1 MADNTL
7 ASLLTRNALGY
18 GETPVLD
25 SLQGDGITYDTADI
39 LRRVR
44 KPNALADALRVA
56 KTYVPE
62 NTELPQP
69 QFFMDPRAMS
79 LRNALRGGLDTAA
92 NWVEGRPEIG
102 PDTLAPLGAGVMTSM
117 GLNAFGMLPKN
128 SLGIFGGRL
137 AKTADHAALAK
148 AEEMAAKGADRK
160 AIWDETGWFQGAD
173 GKWRF
178 EIDDRAGRFTTGV
191 DEMRKHGPA
200 DLDRV
205 YGHEQLFDAYPD
217 VRNVKFH
224 PTTDMEPGQGSFV
237 AFAPEGDKATGAIR
251 IGYSDESPA
260 AAFASHMRGENAT
273 LHELQ
278 HWIQRV
284 GEGNT
289 ARGGNTKMFTPEE
302 IAAERHRLNSIPE
315 DHGWGTISTFD
326 ASSPDRDIAM
336 RLYQRLA
343 GEVEA
348 RNVQTRQNLSPAE
361 RRAKPPWET
370 EDVPANLQIIRK

>member
-25 SLQGDGITYDTADI
+25 SIQGDGITYDTADI

-62 NTELPQP
+62 NTDLPQP

-102 PDTLAPLGAGVMTSM
+102 PDTAFPLGAGVMTSM

-148 AEEMAAKGADRK
+148 AEELAAKGADRK
-160 AIWDETGWFQGAD
+160 AIWDQTGWFQGAD

-178 EIDDRAGRFTTGV
+178 EIDDSKAAVDTNWFGNDRYEALRRAHV
-191 DEMRKHGPA
+191 PQKPNPDYVPQALALDEYLSHPELKQAYWPNQDNA
-200 DLDRV
+200 PNVVFDRLGNNRASYTPSINLV
-205 YGHEQLFDAYPD
+205 TMDDGAFLARDYG
-217 VRNVKFH
+217 K
-224 PTTDMEPGQGSFV
+224 
-237 AFAPEGDKATGAIR
+237 
-251 IGYSDESPA
+251 SPL
-260 AAFASHMRGENAT
+260 

-278 HWIQRV
+278 HAVQ
-284 GEGNT
+284 GKEGFALGSNPNEFSQWKILSERSRMPNPEAFT
-289 ARGGNTKMFTPEE
+289 DEQIARE
-302 IAAERHRLNSIPE
+302 
-315 DHGWGTISTFD
+315 
-326 ASSPDRDIAM
+326 
-336 RLYQRLA
+336 LYRRTA

-348 RNVQTRQNLSPAE
+348 RNVQSRMNMTPEE
-361 RRAKPPWET
+361 RRFKPPWET
-370 EDVPANLQIIRK
+370 EDVPADQQIIRK